1 MEILAIPLIVFKL
14 SAIVLLSLCLQFEM
28 FNFGRKSPPYLPF
41 FISLIGI
48 GGVFYMGSGF
58 VYENARWVNS
68 GMLFITISIGIAVCF
83 LLRQN

>member
-1 MEILAIPLIVFKL
+1 
-14 SAIVLLSLCLQFEM
+14 
-28 FNFGRKSPPYLPF
+28 LPF